1 MKKIVGVMLIA
12 SLLTG
17 CSSSSSSTEQ
27 IAEDYAE
34 EAVEKPVKLKDGRMV
49 NCLFFYG
56 NHRLA
61 VSCDWANAR

>member
-1 MKKIVGVMLIA
+1 MKKIIAVMLIA

-17 CSSSSSSTEQ
+17 CGSSAEQ

-34 EAVEKPVKLKDGRMV
+34 KAVEKPVKLKDGRTV

-56 NHRLA
+56 SHRLA
-61 VSCDWANAR
+61 ASCDWANAR